1 MTEGRRHSRNL
12 KVVLRGKSLAG
23 VGPALTRATDRTLV
37 TLASGDS
44 MASCNQET
52 RAGQKCRARAM
63 ANGKCAIHQHP
74 ERAKELATR
83 STEARRKT
91 KAEART
97 KDEIS
102 APRSPDELVRNLAQ
116 VFADLK
122 NGKLDVAVAR
132 TMANVGMVVL
142 KGFAV
147 VDLKKQ
153 LTELQA
159 LLKQRA

>member
-1 MTEGRRHSRNL
+1 
-12 KVVLRGKSLAG
+12 
-23 VGPALTRATDRTLV
+23 
-37 TLASGDS
+37 
-44 MASCNQET
+44 
-52 RAGQKCRARAM
+52 M